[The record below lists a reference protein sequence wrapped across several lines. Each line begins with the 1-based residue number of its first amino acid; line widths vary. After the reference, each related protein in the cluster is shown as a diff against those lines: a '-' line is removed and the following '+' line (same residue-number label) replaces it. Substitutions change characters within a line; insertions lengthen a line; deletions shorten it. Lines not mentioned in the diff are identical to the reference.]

1 LAMRVVN
8 LKLLHL
14 VYGKGTTFS
23 FVTHQSTRRFAQVF
37 SASFI
42 NPSAPNQPKCAE
54 LGAGPKSEQS
64 RDRYIA
70 VVAAASGILHGS
82 ELQLS
87 SAGFAA
93 EQIAIHERLRMRTI
107 LIRVLDQIEALR
119 FLSSTES
126 LFPSQC
132 NQIPSRTP

>member
-1 LAMRVVN
+1 MRVVN

-23 FVTHQSTRRFAQVF
+23 FVTHQSTRRFAQLF
-37 SASFI
+37 RARFI

-54 LGAGPKSEQS
+54 LGAGPKSERS

-70 VVAAASGILHGS
+70 VAASGILHGS

-132 NQIPSRTP
+132 NQIPPRTP

>member
-1 LAMRVVN
+1 MRVVN

-14 VYGKGTTFS
+14 VSGKGTTFS

-54 LGAGPKSEQS
+54 LGAES

-70 VVAAASGILHGS
+70 VVAAASGFLHGS